1 MRSMTAF
8 AEIVRPLEAGQLR
21 LSLRSVNSKALDL
34 SLRLPPVLFALEA
47 ALRARVRQVAQRGK
61 LDLTLEVLDEPGL
74 EPRLNRP
81 LLRAVAKAWQE
92 DAEWLGLQPLTP
104 EAFFRLPGAW
114 LPPESDLAERLEA
127 PVLAALDDLLATWDA
142 GRVQEAERL
151 RPFFQAALDRLQAL
165 RARLQE
171 GAEAQAAELPILYQ
185 QRIAQLLEDA
195 RLAGQLPPER
205 VAAEAGVL
213 AERQDVRE
221 ELTRLAAHL
230 EDFAARL
237 PQGRL
242 EGKALD
248 VWCQEVLRELNTTG
262 SKCKRLEMTRA
273 VMDAKGALDQIRE
286 QAANLE

>member
-8 AEIVRPLEAGQLR
+8 AEIVRPLAAGQLR
-21 LSLRSVNSKALDL
+21 LSLRSVNSKTLDL
-34 SLRLPPVLFALEA
+34 SLRLPPALFPVEA
-47 ALRARVRQVAQRGK
+47 ALRARVRQAALRGK
-61 LDLTLEVLDEPGL
+61 LDLTVEVLDEPGL

-81 LLRAVAKAWQE
+81 LLRTVAKAWQE

-127 PVLAALDDLLATWDA
+127 PILAALDELLAAWNT
-142 GRVQEAERL
+142 GRDQEAVRL
-151 RPFFQAALDRLQAL
+151 RPFFEEGQ
-165 RARLQE
+165 ARLQGLTE
-171 GAEAQAAELPILYQ
+171 RLRAGAEAQAAELPALYR
-185 QRIAQLLEDA
+185 QRLEQLLEDA
-195 RLAGQLPPER
+195 RLAGQLPAER
-205 VAAEAGVL
+205 VAAEAAML

-221 ELTRLAAHL
+221 ELTRLSAHL

-237 PQGRL
+237 AQGRL
-242 EGKALD
+242 EGKAVD

-262 SKCKRLEMTRA
+262 SKCKRLDMTRA
-273 VMDAKGALDQIRE
+273 VMEAKGVLDQIRE